1 MIQEHEG
8 SLDGQ
13 GLRIA
18 IIAAQFNEHITSLLV
33 DGAKAALGEHG
44 VHDEDT
50 MILKVPGAFELPLA
64 ADKIARTGQWDAVV
78 CVGAIIR
85 GETAH
90 FDHIS
95 RTATDGL
102 SQVSRET
109 GVPVLLGILT
119 TYNVEQAL
127 ERAGGRV
134 GNNGY
139 NVTESAIRM
148 ANLLKQLKLA
158 NQRGV
163 AIPPSAR

>member
-1 MIQEHEG
+1 MIQELEG
-8 SLDGQ
+8 SLDGK

-33 DGAKAALGEHG
+33 DGARSALGEHG
-44 VHDEDT
+44 VRDEDSVV
-50 MILKVPGAFELPLA
+50 LKVPGSFELPLI
-64 ADKIARTGQWDAVV
+64 ADKVARTGQWDAVV
-78 CVGAIIR
+78 CIGAVVR

-90 FDHIS
+90 FDHIC

-102 SQVSRET
+102 SQVSRDT
-109 GVPVLLGILT
+109 GIPVLLGILT

-158 NQRGV
+158 HPRGT
-163 AIPPSAR
+163 PMPR

>member
-1 MIQEHEG
+1 MIHEHEG

-18 IIAAQFNEHITSLLV
+18 IIAAQFNEHISNLLV
-33 DGAKAALGEHG
+33 DGAKSALGEHG
-44 VHDEDT
+44 VRDEDT
-50 MILKVPGAFELPLA
+50 LIAKVPGSFELPLV
-64 ADKIARTGQWDAVV
+64 ADKLARTGQWDAIV
-78 CVGAIIR
+78 CVGAIVR

-102 SQVSRET
+102 SEISRQT
-109 GVPVLLGILT
+109 GVPVILGILT
-119 TYNVEQAL
+119 TYNVEQAM
-127 ERAGGRV
+127 ERAGGRI

-148 ANLLKQLKLA
+148 VNLLKQLKLA
-158 NQRGV
+158 NPRGV
-163 AIPPSAR
+163 AIPR

>member
-1 MIQEHEG
+1 MIREHEG
-8 SLDGQ
+8 SLDGKGQ
-13 GLRIA
+13 RIA

-33 DGAKAALGEHG
+33 DGAKSALGEHG
-44 VHDEDT
+44 VRDEDT
-50 MILKVPGAFELPLA
+50 LIAKVPGSFELPLV
-64 ADKIARTGQWDAVV
+64 ADKLARTGEWDAVV
-78 CVGAIIR
+78 CIGAIVR

-90 FDHIS
+90 FDHIC

-102 SQVSRET
+102 SEISRQT
-109 GVPVLLGILT
+109 GVPVILGILT

-148 ANLLKQLKLA
+148 VNLLKQLKLA
-158 NQRGV
+158 NPRGV
-163 AIPPSAR
+163 AIPR